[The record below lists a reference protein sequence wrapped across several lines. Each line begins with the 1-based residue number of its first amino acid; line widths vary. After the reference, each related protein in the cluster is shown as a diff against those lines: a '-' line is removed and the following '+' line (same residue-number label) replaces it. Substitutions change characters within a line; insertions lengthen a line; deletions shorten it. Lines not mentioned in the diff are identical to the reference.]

1 MSQKSRLSFPNG
13 MVFLT
18 VKFEGTQS
26 LIFHLYL
33 GSQSQYFL
41 NGKVKLG
48 SIES

>member
-26 LIFHLYL
+26 LIFHLRV
-33 GSQSQYFL
+33 SIFL